1 LIGNALS
8 KSQFLP
14 SHPRNAAARTS
25 IGVMSDRNKMMRV
38 ILAAIALSL
47 GTLAFGSGPAL
58 AQMNYPWCSIT
69 SGIGTE
75 CTHSNLSECRFDV
88 HGVGGWCSR
97 NSGYKRG

>member
-1 LIGNALS
+1 MN
-8 KSQFLP
+8 
-14 SHPRNAAARTS
+14 
-25 IGVMSDRNKMMRV
+25 DRNEKMMRV

>member
-1 LIGNALS
+1 MIE
-8 KSQFLP
+8 
-14 SHPRNAAARTS
+14 
-25 IGVMSDRNKMMRV
+25 MEKMMRV

-58 AQMNYPWCSIT
+58 A